1 MEKEESDGWLRLR
14 TITGAD
20 DYTPEETARH
30 KLPVIIF
37 IACFFFSPVI
47 YVFTTS
53 LLKLQCLFTKLFSEH
68 LFIFIDEA
76 SRLRRR

>member
-53 LLKLQCLFTKLFSEH
+53 AKTTM
-68 LFIFIDEA
+68 FIYKVIFRA
-76 SRLRRR
+76 SVYFYR